1 MKQKRTQKILISKF
15 SLTLQ
20 PNRNGESAYK
30 VVGFCVILLWWRWRE
45 LHRLLRNL
53 PPFASLFGRLGP
65 LPTHQ
70 FTELIRFTVALF
82 RVRLSSTFP
91 SGMTKPTFTG
101 GSLHVWWRWRE
112 SNSRPKAFPQ
122 NFLRAQLVFCCFAS
136 LHAHQQAGKSAISLF
151 PYGTENS
158 HKVFLYGRCQVPSLQ
173 VN

>member
-53 PPFASLFGRLGP
+53 PPYASLFGRLGP

-82 RVRLSSTFP
+82 RVRLSSTFSFRHDKTHLYRWVFACLVEMARVELASESISTKLSP
-91 SGMTKPTFTG
+91 SAAGVLFFRLFT
-101 GSLHVWWRWRE
+101 
-112 SNSRPKAFPQ
+112 RP
-122 NFLRAQLVFCCFAS
+122 S
-136 LHAHQQAGKSAISLF
+136 AGW
-151 PYGTENS
+151 
-158 HKVFLYGRCQVPSLQ
+158 
-173 VN
+173 